1 MNGRCWSLL
10 GSGSAMVDREL
21 RQWSRWWER
30 LLESELL
37 LQSFWHLRNCLW
49 HWDESPW
56 LLIDSRCTRWA
67 GGDHWCGSRRGE
79 RGVRPE
85 SL

>member
-1 MNGRCWSLL
+1 MNGRSWSLL

-21 RQWSRWWER
+21 WQWSRWWER

-49 HWDESPW
+49 HWDGSPW
-56 LLIDSRCTRWA
+56 LLIDSRWWA